1 MLNGFCSLSEK
12 SPISPAL
19 NGQYQDEWNTKQNR
33 MKNTPPFYIVF
44 QVLQVI
50 LINICRISHQIFYF
64 LLFYV
69 SFDISRHYFLQIIR
83 TSYIIIWKK
92 DFCHKLSFFNWFAQT
107 PAPPYRP
114 KSAKRDK
121 DFFVDA
127 PLQHFFFS
135 EQEPPQLFLPN
146 GAKLL
151 RLAHEPSQNL
161 IWICQFVTTLL

>member
-1 MLNGFCSLSEK
+1 MEYQAKSNEK
-12 SPISPAL
+12 
-19 NGQYQDEWNTKQNR
+19 Y
-33 MKNTPPFYIVF
+33 TPFLIVF
-44 QVLQVI
+44 KVLQVT
-50 LINICRISHQIFYF
+50 LTNICKISHQIFYF

-69 SFDISRHYFLQIIR
+69 SFYISRHHFLQIIR
-83 TSYIIIWKK
+83 TSCIIIWKK

-121 DFFVDA
+121 GFLSML
-127 PLQHFFFS
+127 PYSIFFS
-135 EQEPPQLFLPN
+135 EQEPPRLFLPN